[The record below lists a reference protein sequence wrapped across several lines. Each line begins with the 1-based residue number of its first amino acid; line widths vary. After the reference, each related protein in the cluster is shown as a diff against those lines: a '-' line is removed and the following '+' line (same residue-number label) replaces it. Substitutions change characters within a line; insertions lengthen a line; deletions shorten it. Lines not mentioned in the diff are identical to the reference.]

1 MKLSFHTCGLEWWS
15 LEDAINELADIGYDA
30 CGPIL
35 APGGHVDPDKITSS
49 EIERYKQLAAD
60 RNLAISTLN
69 PWKIG
74 GFATKVESG
83 ETERFF
89 RRALDLAAEFGAGS
103 VKFLAGSHPDGEMD
117 GWKAMVKVCK
127 RLCHHAEQVGV
138 DLLMQNHENQ
148 LIDTSNCF
156 ALLRHHVGSER
167 LQATLDVSNMAI
179 LMEDPCRAIHD
190 HADSIRYVRIK
201 GMLLH
206 YPYATQCAP
215 GAPGDIVDWKAVFT
229 ALKEVGYTGYIE
241 PVTYPWFPPD
251 FHRTNYEWCREMAAE
266 VGL

>member
-35 APGGHVDPDKITSS
+35 APGGHVDPDKITRS
-49 EIERYKQLAAD
+49 EIESYKRLAAD

-167 LQATLDVSNMAI
+167 LQYDRMS
-179 LMEDPCRAIHD
+179 
-190 HADSIRYVRIK
+190 
-201 GMLLH
+201 
-206 YPYATQCAP
+206 
-215 GAPGDIVDWKAVFT
+215 
-229 ALKEVGYTGYIE
+229 
-241 PVTYPWFPPD
+241 
-251 FHRTNYEWCREMAAE
+251 
-266 VGL
+266 

>member
-49 EIERYKQLAAD
+49 EIESYKRLADD

-74 GFATKVESG
+74 GFATKVDSG

-190 HADSIRYVRIK
+190 HADNIHYVRIK

-251 FHRTNYEWCREMAAE
+251 FHRTNYKWCRELAAE